1 MRTNTT
7 LRNLLVIGIVS
18 LIIYAIADGIRYGS
32 TWGVAM
38 GLCSMIALVVSVNFA
53 RKLAHLKEEEEEQ

>member
-18 LIIYAIADGIRYGS
+18 LIIYAMADGIRYGS
-32 TWGVAM
+32 AWGVSMAV
-38 GLCSMIALVVSVNFA
+38 CSMIALVTFISLA
-53 RKLAHLKEEEEEQ
+53 RKLAQLKEEEEQ

>member
-7 LRNLLVIGIVS
+7 QRNLLVIGILS
-18 LIIYAIADGIRYGS
+18 LIIYAIVDGIRYGS

-38 GLCSMIALVVSVNFA
+38 GLCSMIALVVSINLA
-53 RKLAHLKEEEEEQ
+53 RKLAQLKEEEEQ